1 MGQTHLSERWNRAI
15 CSDLE
20 PDIFFP
26 NAGRPPKNPEY
37 KTICGNCPIQH
48 FCLEYGIVHEE
59 EGVWGGQTKSERDA
73 LPYILKQTL
82 IQKAKKE
89 GWFEY
94 RKSIDEL
101 VAEITIHDSDM
112 QPVEESCSDQ
122 NKLYQIQ
129 TASEEFLFDFE
140 KVEPASSEF
149 VFDFESAS

>member
-1 MGQTHLSERWNRAI
+1 MGHTHASERWSGAI
-15 CSDLE
+15 CSDLD
-20 PDIFFP
+20 PKMFFP
-26 NAGRPPKNPEY
+26 DAGRPPKNPEY

-59 EGVWGGQTKSERDA
+59 EGVWGGQTKSERDS

-101 VAEITIHDSDM
+101 VAEVIVDPFLQQTNQYPTLV
-112 QPVEESCSDQ
+112 QP
-122 NKLYQIQ
+122 
-129 TASEEFLFDFE
+129 SECTDLSQSEFLFDFE
-140 KVEPASSEF
+140 KAEPASFEF

>member
-1 MGQTHLSERWNRAI
+1 MPEPLTRAERWSGAI
-15 CSDLE
+15 CSDLD
-20 PDIFFP
+20 PKIFFP
-26 NAGRPPKNPEY
+26 DAGRPPKNPEY

-59 EGVWGGQTKSERDA
+59 EGVWGGQTKTERDA
-73 LPYILKQTL
+73 LPPIVKLAL
-82 IQKAKKE
+82 LEKAKKE

-101 VAEITIHDSDM
+101 LATLV
-112 QPVEESCSDQ
+112 PVVESKNCTHLELSDQ
-122 NKLYQIQ
+122 SQ
-129 TASEEFLFDFE
+129 TAPSEFLFDFE

>member
-1 MGQTHLSERWNRAI
+1 MGHTHTSERWSGAI

-48 FCLEYGIVHEE
+48 SCLEYGIVHEE
-59 EGVWGGQTKSERDA
+59 EGVWGGQTKSERDS

-101 VAEITIHDSDM
+101 VETLVPVVSLVPDRIYPEEAYQTDSA
-112 QPVEESCSDQ
+112 P
-122 NKLYQIQ
+122 
-129 TASEEFLFDFE
+129 EEFLFDFE
-140 KVEPASSEF
+140 RVEPASSEF